1 MAEGAAGTAV
11 KLGLTLDLSQ
21 FASGILTAEQ
31 ELQSLASNAKSQYKV
46 KLQAALDTSVV
57 ESELTEARK
66 LINGTKANIKVGT
79 TFYKGGSQ
87 YAVTKTALLRE
98 ILTPLQNNIKDDRK
112 YQLKIGA
119 YISGDIDVDQFLQ
132 EAQAKLN
139 GKPLEIKVK
148 ANLSSDIDQALK
160 TATEN
165 AKGLAAAY
173 RDIAA
178 AAAQAATAARTV
190 TGPAATTRRTQAPPA
205 QQQFDSGAARQALTQ
220 LTKTEGQGGL
230 NPAALRELQK
240 AAASSGIQASATGA
254 TELRKE
260 LAAAFA
266 GAGDDAIKG
275 LALSLAKGEIQ
286 IEGAT
291 DGVGKA
297 LIQALKKSLGIASP
311 SKETKK
317 LGGFSADGFGLGFVG
332 GMVRWERQM
341 AQAIRQ
347 AVGNAISDGT
357 GRHRAATGAL
367 TKFGTDAGSTIA
379 TSLAKALKQGL
390 ASSVAPALKGGLL
403 GATGGAATGGLVGG
417 IGAAAGAAK
426 AAVMPSLLT
435 FGYGSTLDKVG
446 MLGKGAANLAS
457 GGANEAINTFL
468 QNSVQTVLDAALST
482 GGQGALLGAAGVAG
496 VAGMAGLAK
505 GASGSLVMQA
515 VEAIKNRILGTAA
528 KEAQAQ
534 AQVTGPGG
542 ARSTGGAIT
551 APIENAGNML
561 GTLGGALQKISQAL
575 VVTAK
580 ELAPGRLRDRWTDL
594 IWNIDQAAQSFGLAA
609 DNAKFVAGKV
619 SRAWGGFTGNGPM
632 PAMPPSPVPGTGLV
646 RQDNMQLGEV
656 VGRTPLGTAAYGRDG
671 GLIGPSELSESKG
684 YLAQTRKILEPIG
697 PNHWKIVTEVNGIW
711 QRIKSDTELAEEFQ
725 QRIAQAL
732 SSQLNTLRRNRD
744 GNVVGGADVRAYTG
758 DTAPGMFNPFDK
770 AFYRPTRDAEEPP
783 YKAESNWGTTIG
795 KTTPMEWRNVN
806 GEWKKVNAPNPDGR
820 QWFGPTGGG
829 GAGGGAG
836 GGGGGGNFA
845 FGADRFGKPDPA
857 GALAM
862 RNVPV
867 EFFRSFKDA
876 EKLLATVAQR
886 LAAVASAFDL
896 LKVKSQIQVNQG
908 ILGINASLRAAEIA
922 FTKGEISGKDFI
934 AATYGASRE
943 LAGLGAQTAEVQ
955 NLAQAFNDLG
965 IESNAALKTIND
977 QRNLALNFI
986 QDNPNI
992 LDSEKTRASNA
1003 RDIQQ
1008 ATFVNDQIRVAQ
1020 SASGFGGFRGREIG
1034 NKTLIDRQQRSEL
1047 ANAIRQLEEYGNQ
1060 ITRTGY
1066 NTETFKDIQ
1075 KATAAEIKNAEM
1087 ALRVLQDQA
1096 RDGERITLAA
1106 RNAWGTILDDF
1117 KNLVPQLLVFAVAY
1131 NLILQRVM
1139 STPGAVIQAS
1149 AAFDQLNT
1157 SIGSYLS
1164 ATRGIGDASAELDK
1178 VRSVAMDLGVGYEKA
1193 AKSYLSFAAATQ
1205 GTTLEGREADISRT
1219 LFTAGRNQGLNG
1231 EQLDRAATALTQIL
1245 SKGRVQAEELRGQLA
1260 EQLPG
1265 AVQVAAR
1272 AYGVTTKEL
1281 YRMVEAGQL
1290 ASDEFV
1296 DKFMKQLVAE
1306 GADVNQLA
1314 GSFTNVTEQLGVSIQ
1329 ALAASA
1335 GAPILSPLT
1344 QALRLLNTIVTGL
1357 IPVGAPLA
1365 ALFAGIGI
1373 NAFKSALQIKSLTKE
1388 AGGVAGML
1396 MGMPAAGAGEPSRFG
1411 PDGRLLNPREPGVR
1425 EKVGTGAR
1433 QAGAG
1438 LRDAV
1443 GAVTGGKGMGEINKG
1458 LKDMTAGLKSATV
1471 ATVPLG
1477 TGLKA
1482 ALAPAVK
1489 ILVFFEALNLVI
1501 KGLNGELSALN
1512 NEMRKSNRIVDGNE
1526 KGPEKLNFGQ
1536 QILSRLNIGKNLE
1549 NFGTLSDASTI
1560 SGNTATLSKR
1570 LEANKGL
1577 IKKTADEVSKIDRQ
1591 LFDERQKLNVTQT
1604 DEERKASAERI
1615 KALEKQKEAATKALK
1630 DNGITGSGVRAQ
1642 VAIGQAAEQALKA
1655 TIDRRV
1661 SQGFDPVAER
1671 NQLRI
1676 LEERNKK
1683 LREQAKELENINR
1696 INSLAGIESKLKGFQ
1711 ENLGREDIDTAN
1723 FTKWQAKVAGLQKV
1737 ASDQQLLPEEQK
1749 LMELEAA
1756 QRLITAEMERQEA
1769 VAKTKL
1775 GILDNERKQLEANLA
1790 LEQTRTKLQEALAN
1804 RRVQVARALND
1815 PSEAL
1820 KAEAA
1825 ARKVRDAGQER
1836 ELAGQS
1842 QLIEKD
1848 RERARIESMLQRE
1861 QITLQRQQVAISL
1874 QMLEVEKAKLMAAIE
1889 TGEGSARLQG
1899 TYKRTLALLN
1909 QTITTTKAQTG
1920 EQSKLIPLLDAQL
1933 ETQESV
1939 FDTQQQQIGA
1949 QRDLNQA
1956 NSETEARLGRIEE
1969 ANNMIGAA
1977 ELLRLSTLRSYN
1989 EQLNAQT
1996 EAAQNRLEADRAG
2009 IEVQRERLRMAEELA
2024 SVEMEAIDRLLNMQT
2039 GQFEGGFF
2047 ERMAKFSEIGNSTES
2062 DALALAQ
2069 RRAQLMRQIKD
2080 QQDKQKI
2087 AELGLKQK
2095 ELEAEKVLLGLKVAQ
2110 LRIANE
2116 EARTRL
2122 RSTGE
2127 RLRMAFA
2134 SRGDQLGFQQ
2144 TNDAMTALG
2153 GNAGGPYAN
2162 GDMLT
2167 AQLGE
2172 WLNDLQSNTASGNAI
2187 TQYEAQANLA
2197 FEARVQGLKDQISFT
2212 NELNAATDKLLD
2224 LDASAWFARFLD
2236 ESTAMGRVLSVAAQG
2251 ISEFRSSVSSGLVQG
2266 LLGGDG
2272 ASAISDAGKQFAEKM
2287 LTSIVDEFVMKPMEK
2302 NLFAGLSKIFGM
2314 KQPETEQQKIVSN
2327 TQEQAA
2333 VARDTNTAIGKL
2345 DGSLGSI
2352 DQGLKTGV
2360 ERIVAAILQQPSTAP
2375 QAALLGPQAT
2385 APAPQA
2391 APQALAGTP
2400 IRGAVTNRTRDPDA
2414 EATGWDVVVPG
2425 GVGGRVSN
2433 PFGSMKVTG
2442 TGFQGSGAGPSGRG
2456 YGKWMSG
2463 EVEVAGKIYE
2473 VLLGHFKN
2481 LNVKAGDILGPGAT
2495 IGQQG
2500 ETGRTFGEHVT
2511 THVNPKAGASVGDA
2525 WGTLEKLTRAWETG
2539 TIVPNSGKP
2548 LPVSVVGAPPAPVL
2562 PPPQT
2567 LAAGASAP
2575 VPVVVTN
2582 PQPGVTGPVPLQV
2595 QNYQEPIT
2603 GLTGGFNFD
2612 DSMMKEMV
2620 DAETTLSD
2628 WNSSLGA
2635 QFPILDS
2642 LNSEIENAGTAIAG
2656 IATSAQPVP
2665 QGFQGLGQALGGVVG
2680 VLGSIGMG
2688 IAGIQ
2693 QMGKGG
2699 TYNTLMGL
2707 AGIFGAIGGITGAF
2721 GKGGS
2726 LSGLFRASGGPV
2738 TARRPYIVGEQGPEL
2753 MVPERSGTVMSNS
2766 RTNNVLAST
2775 RAALEAQRT
2784 TNRDRGMTDDP
2795 ASVNGS
2801 IDVRYQSEVINNVE
2815 YVTVDQFR
2823 SGMKNA
2829 AERGKAMALYQMQNS
2844 VKTRRRLSI

>member
-684 YLAQTRKILEPIG
+684 YLTQTRKILEPIG

-758 DTAPGMFNPFDK
+758 DTAPGMFNPFDQP
-770 AFYRPTRDAEEPP
+770 FYRDSSYAGPASRYANQPGLS
-783 YKAESNWGTTIG
+783 YRLSQSVRG
-795 KTTPMEWRNVN
+795 KTTLGGVFSGSRRNAYDDGSGAPPPPNTPWRRATQEP
-806 GEWKKVNAPNPDGR
+806 G
-820 QWFGPTGGG
+820 
-829 GAGGGAG
+829 
-836 GGGGGGNFA
+836 
-845 FGADRFGKPDPA
+845 
-857 GALAM
+857 GALALK
-862 RNVPV
+862 NVPV
-867 EFFRSFKDA
+867 EFFKSFKEANALIA
-876 EKLLATVAQR
+876 ELQR
-886 LAAVASAFDL
+886 RIENLSKTFDT
-896 LKVKSQIQVNQG
+896 LKVKSQVQVDEG
-908 ILGINASLRAAEIA
+908 IRELGISLNAVVES
-922 FTKGEISGKDFI
+922 FQKGEIGANDMR
-934 AATYGASRE
+934 AAVYGASRE
-943 LAGLGAQTAEVQ
+943 MAGLGARSSEVQ
-955 NLAQAFNDLG
+955 NLSQAFNELG
-965 IESNAALKTIND
+965 IESNAALKAIND
-977 QRNLALNFI
+977 QRNIALEFI
-986 QDNPNI
+986 QSSPESGLTPEQRKKLQD
-992 LDSEKTRASNA
+992 DKARARNA

-1008 ATFVNDQIRVAQ
+1008 ASFVNDQIRVAQ

-1034 NKTLIDRQQRSEL
+1034 NKTLIDRQQKSEL
-1047 ANAIRQLEEYGNQ
+1047 ANAIRQLKEYGDQ
-1060 ITRTGY
+1060 ITRTGH
-1066 NTETFKDIQ
+1066 NTKTFGDIQ

-1425 EKVGTGAR
+1425 EKVGAGAR

-1848 RERARIESMLQRE
+1848 RERARIENMLQRE

-1989 EQLNAQT
+1989 EQLNTQT